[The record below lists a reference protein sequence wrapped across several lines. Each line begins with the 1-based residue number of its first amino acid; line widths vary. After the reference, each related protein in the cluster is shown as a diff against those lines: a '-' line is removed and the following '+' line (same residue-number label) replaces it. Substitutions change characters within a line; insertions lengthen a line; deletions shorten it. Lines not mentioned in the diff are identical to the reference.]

1 MRTYQIR
8 NEVTGEIVETYG
20 GRRHQVRHI
29 TAEFMKDNKAHGKP
43 CRTYFRSV
51 PTEGLKIIC
60 VQPLDPKH
68 EYYSQ
73 CFAMLDEEDI

>member
-8 NEVTGEIVETYG
+8 NEVTGEVVETYG
-20 GRRHQVRHI
+20 GRRRQVRQI
-29 TAEFMKDNKAHGKP
+29 TAEFMKDNRQHEKP
-43 CRTYFRSV
+43 CRTFFRSV

-68 EYYSQ
+68 EYYMQ
-73 CFAMLDEEDI
+73 LVDMLYKEDI